1 MKLRRHILAGAAAL
15 TIAATATGSALAQVA
30 VVDVRAIAQAIQ
42 QVRQLQSQL
51 TQLQQTYAAIAHLPQ
66 STLNQL
72 AGQLNTNQF
81 RNPLGTSGST
91 IGGLTNGNSV
101 TAEAQA
107 YLNRN
112 RIYSPNG
119 QDFAATEMGRN
130 ANSIANT
137 QAMAAQLYQSAA
149 THIQTLQGL
158 EGQLAGAADA
168 KAVADI
174 NARIS
179 MEQASFQAQ
188 QVQAQSLAMLA
199 QSEERN
205 QYQRQDE
212 TRRQQLDAQLA
223 RIQAHIQGGN

>member
-1 MKLRRHILAGAAAL
+1 MLAGAATLAIL
-15 TIAATATGSALAQVA
+15 VMGSGPVSAQMA

-42 QVRQLQSQL
+42 QLRQLQAQL
-51 TQLQQTYAAIAHLPQ
+51 TQLQQTYSAIAHLPQ
-66 STLNQL
+66 NELNQL
-72 AGQLNTNQF
+72 AQTLNTAQF

-91 IGGLTNGNSV
+91 ISGLTNGGSI

-112 RIYSPNG
+112 RVYSPSG

-130 ANSIANT
+130 ATSIANT

-158 EGQLAGAADA
+158 ESQLAGAPDA
-168 KAVADI
+168 KAVADVH
-174 NARIS
+174 ARIA
-179 MEQASFQAQ
+179 MEQASFQGQ

-205 QYQRQDE
+205 QTQREDE
-212 TRRQQLDAQLA
+212 TRRQQLDNQLA
-223 RIQAHIQGGN
+223 QIKAHIQGGN